1 MNSNLVGI
9 VSMALAVSLSG
20 SALAANCDLEMAKKV
35 LPGTNIDKVEH
46 FAPLN
51 LCAVYVEKGRG
62 AVYLSPNGE
71 YIISGKIFTKDGK
84 AITDIALGKIQQE
97 ASANEL
103 KSLVPSE
110 LTKNAKKVIHGN
122 SGKGH
127 NQYAFI
133 IFTDPECPY
142 CTRLEHYLKDK
153 DVEAYYNFLPLAF
166 HKSAEQWSLEILSAK
181 DTKKAMSDIFNN
193 QKSIGVK
200 INDNAKSTLK
210 NMTDLAKKLGISGTP
225 NIYVLDKRQNR
236 IVDIVRGANTA
247 KLDIFINTKGN

>member
-1 MNSNLVGI
+1 MNSNSVGI
-9 VSMALAVSLSG
+9 VSMTLAISLSG

-51 LCAVYVEKGRG
+51 LCAVYVEKGQG

-71 YIISGKIFTKDGK
+71 YIIGGKIFTKDGK

-110 LTKNAKKVIHGN
+110 LIKDAKKVIHGN

-133 IFTDPECPY
+133 VFTDPECPY

-153 DVEAYYNFLPLAF
+153 DIEVYYNFLPLAF
-166 HKSAEQWSLEILSAK
+166 HRSAEQWSLEILSAK

-236 IVDIVRGANTA
+236 IVDIVRGANTT